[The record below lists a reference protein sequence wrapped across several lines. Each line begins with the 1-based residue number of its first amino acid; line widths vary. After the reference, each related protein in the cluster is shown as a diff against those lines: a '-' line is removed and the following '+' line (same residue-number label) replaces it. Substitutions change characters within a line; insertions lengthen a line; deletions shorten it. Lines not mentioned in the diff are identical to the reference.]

1 MNTRSVNTL
10 VEIGIKLMG
19 YWRFVLRPPVTGG
32 EQYVTGAILAS
43 ISTATHYGCSYLY
56 SRGQRWLSSGLQHHW
71 RAVVNGG
78 GGRKTVGNHACSATL
93 HFFMGGLNGG
103 YLNGIP
109 PRPPQARPRN
119 SNVNSVLDAAVP
131 LSLDLLYFSST
142 SWSCGADVVVT
153 SGRDSSRLLTK

>member
-1 MNTRSVNTL
+1 MICSSTLFFPTAFLRHSSV
-10 VEIGIKLMG
+10 I
-19 YWRFVLRPPVTGG
+19 
-32 EQYVTGAILAS
+32 
-43 ISTATHYGCSYLY
+43 
-56 SRGQRWLSSGLQHHW
+56 LSSFIRSAIRSLVLPYTQMRYTYDTDCRPFSSPRPSRHPW
-71 RAVVNGG
+71 YAPN
-78 GGRKTVGNHACSATL
+78 TYSATL

-103 YLNGIP
+103 YLIGIP

-142 SWSCGADVVVT
+142 SWSRSYGADVAVT